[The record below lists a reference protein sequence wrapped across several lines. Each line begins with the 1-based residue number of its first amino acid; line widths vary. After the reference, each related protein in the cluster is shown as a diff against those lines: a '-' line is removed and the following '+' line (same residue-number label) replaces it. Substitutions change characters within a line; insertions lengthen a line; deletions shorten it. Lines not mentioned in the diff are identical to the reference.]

1 MSFEKEFSLVP
12 DSLKRSEGFYLLLLL
27 IGFLTAEELK
37 DKSRTVFLG
46 RLTNLSQ
53 GVMKKGI
60 GKLLAKGML
69 LLSSSLISNDFSSSS
84 SSSSSSFFS
93 SPRPPSN
100 PPPPKRPK
108 TAGLSPHQN
117 KVRDDREDRKIEIRE
132 KTYPARS
139 PNNNRVNPTPQEKQ
153 AVVSLAYQLGFE
165 KDGRKNRDIAELAV
179 KEISI
184 LNGYPAPFT
193 TRPLDRIN
201 EWRKDT
207 SLKLTSPPPQGKP
220 GPQSV
225 LDRVD
230 KAIIFE
236 YYRKAIEEVTDEA
249 SWDEIVCEMNEKSK
263 GDVRLGPDGLK
274 ASREAIVAWFN
285 SIEGSGYRARTS
297 KPSLTPQNMAARF
310 AFCMVSKATSEFV
323 LAFFRLLTSTNYLFL
338 GVRVVASLWSLPHT
352 IVPRRE
358 VVLPEQ
364 QPLQEE
370 ARP

>member
-84 SSSSSSFFS
+84 SSSSSS
-93 SPRPPSN
+93 
-100 PPPPKRPK
+100 
-108 TAGLSPHQN
+108 
-117 KVRDDREDRKIEIRE
+117 
-132 KTYPARS
+132 
-139 PNNNRVNPTPQEKQ
+139 
-153 AVVSLAYQLGFE
+153 
-165 KDGRKNRDIAELAV
+165 
-179 KEISI
+179 
-184 LNGYPAPFT
+184 
-193 TRPLDRIN
+193 LDRIN